1 MNLTEVIDFLKP
13 QDVFQ
18 LGFLTVILILT
29 VGTMYV
35 THTAANPK
43 KWERKWNRGTPD
55 DTSDDLDIEHGS
67 VTDLCNAVA
76 TWPEKLA
83 GIMPGMLLVF
93 GLLGTFLGL
102 GIALNAASNILGSNN
117 AMSASGA
124 AGSMSDL
131 LQLLNGLGTK
141 FKTSTWGIIGFISLT
156 IFNNIHGFDEKRLG
170 WVIEKVKKD
179 LDSKKILEKEILKEK
194 ESALFFQISK
204 ASECIVSGISSELL
218 KLMQIEKAIHQAAM
232 KNLTESVVKIRNDLA
247 LEHQLIKNIHEVS
260 IAHDKELHESS
271 INATKNIHEINF
283 LQNQNFHASIIEY
296 FSDSIKKIR
305 NDLSLGNRS
314 VQDAMKATQSLS
326 QGMLDFTEKT
336 QDIIAS
342 MGTAAVDMA
351 NGADRVGQG
360 ADKIGMATDA
370 LVNAV
375 GDFKKEFT
383 TTLEGV
389 RTGLG
394 NAIQDMSKQASETL
408 ERGSQQ
414 LGDATKEISTALGIL
429 SSDVKQTMSEV
440 KGSIKESL
448 DIQQRSS
455 NLFIESSQVLNENV
469 AETTNLVNKLGDD
482 ITSGLSAVSNAG
494 QTMTGIG
501 RSLKISVEQ
510 TKDLPD
516 ILVKLENALSP
527 LKSTAEQHI
536 QLLDAITILRTE
548 SKTYGAA
555 ERQKITQYL
564 VGTYQELK
572 KLPGSLAPLN
582 AMSNQ
587 HKELLEAIVS
597 LRGSKNQHDGAQPV
611 KVVA

>member
-1 MNLTEVIDFLKP
+1 MTLIEVIDFLKP
-13 QDVFQ
+13 QDAFQ

-156 IFNNIHGFDEKRLG
+156 IFNNVHGFDEKRLG
-170 WVIEKVKKD
+170 WVIEKVKND

-218 KLMQIEKAIHQAAM
+218 KLIQIEKAIHQDAM
-232 KNLTESVVKIRNDLA
+232 KNLTESVV
-247 LEHQLIKNIHEVS
+247 
-260 IAHDKELHESS
+260 
-271 INATKNIHEINF
+271 
-283 LQNQNFHASIIEY
+283 
-296 FSDSIKKIR
+296 KIR

-394 NAIQDMSKQASETL
+394 SAIQDMSKQASETL

-429 SSDVKQTMSEV
+429 SSDVKQTMSDV

-448 DIQQRSS
+448 DTQQKSS
-455 NLFIESSQVLNENV
+455 NLFIESSQVLNEKMT
-469 AETTNLVNKLGDD
+469 ETTNLVNKLGDD

-536 QLLDAITILRTE
+536 QLLDAITIFRTE

-572 KLPGSLAPLN
+572 KLPSSLAPLN

>member
-1 MNLTEVIDFLKP
+1 MILTEVIDFLKP
-13 QDVFQ
+13 QDAFQ
-18 LGFLTVILILT
+18 IGFLAVISVLT

-35 THTAANPK
+35 THIAANPK
-43 KWERKWNRGTPD
+43 KWESKWNRGTPD

-141 FKTSTWGIIGFISLT
+141 FKTSTWGIMGFISLT
-156 IFNNIHGFDEKRLG
+156 IFNNVHGFDEKRLG
-170 WVIEKVKKD
+170 WVIEKVKND
-179 LDSKKILEKEILKEK
+179 LDNKKILEKEAAKEK
-194 ESALFFQISK
+194 EGALFIQISK
-204 ASECIVSGISSELL
+204 ASDSIVSGISLEIS

-232 KNLTESVVKIRNDLA
+232 KTLSESVKNIRNDLVLGHQSMKTIHEASITHTKELHEATINVVKNIHEVTLEQNKNFHTATIESLSGSIIKIRNDLA
-247 LEHQLIKNIHEVS
+247 L
-260 IAHDKELHESS
+260 
-271 INATKNIHEINF
+271 
-283 LQNQNFHASIIEY
+283 
-296 FSDSIKKIR
+296 
-305 NDLSLGNRS
+305 GNRF
-314 VQDAMKATQSLS
+314 VQDATSATQSLNKS
-326 QGMLDFTEKT
+326 MLNFTEKT
-336 QDIIAS
+336 QSIIAS
-342 MGTAAVDMA
+342 MGTAAIDMA
-351 NGADRVGQG
+351 SGAEKVGKG
-360 ADKIGMATDA
+360 ADKIGMATDS

-375 GDFKKEFT
+375 GDFKIEFT

-394 NAIQDMSKQASETL
+394 SAIQNMSKQASETL

-414 LGDATKEISTALGIL
+414 LGDATKEISTALGDL

-440 KGSIKESL
+440 KSSIKESL
-448 DIQQRSS
+448 NIQQKSS

-469 AETTNLVNKLGDD
+469 VETTNLVNKLGDD
-482 ITSGLSAVSNAG
+482 ITSGLSAVSTAG

-501 RSLKISVEQ
+501 RSLKTSVEQ
-510 TKDLPD
+510 TKDLPE
-516 ILVKLENALSP
+516 ILIKLENALSP
-527 LKSTAEQHI
+527 LKSATEQHV
-536 QLLDAITILRTE
+536 QLLDAITNLRTE

-564 VGTYQELK
+564 MGTYQEIK
-572 KLPGSLAPLN
+572 KLPDSLVPLN
-582 AMSNQ
+582 TISNQ
-587 HKELLEAIVS
+587 HKELLEAIKS
-597 LRGSKNQHDGAQPV
+597 LLESKN
-611 KVVA
+611 

>member
-1 MNLTEVIDFLKP
+1 MTLIEVIDFLKP
-13 QDVFQ
+13 QDAFQ

-156 IFNNIHGFDEKRLG
+156 IFNNVHGFDEKRLG
-170 WVIEKVKKD
+170 WVIEKVKND

-218 KLMQIEKAIHQAAM
+218 KLIQIEKAIHQDAM
-232 KNLTESVVKIRNDLA
+232 KNLTESVVKIRNDL
-247 LEHQLIKNIHEVS
+247 
-260 IAHDKELHESS
+260 
-271 INATKNIHEINF
+271 
-283 LQNQNFHASIIEY
+283 
-296 FSDSIKKIR
+296 
-305 NDLSLGNRS
+305 SLGNRS
-314 VQDAMKATQSLS
+314 MQDAMKATQLLS
-326 QGMLDFTEKT
+326 KGMLQFTEKT

-394 NAIQDMSKQASETL
+394 SAIQDMSKQASETL

-429 SSDVKQTMSEV
+429 SSDVKQTMSDV

-448 DIQQRSS
+448 DTQQKSS
-455 NLFIESSQVLNENV
+455 NLFIESSQVLNEKMT
-469 AETTNLVNKLGDD
+469 ETTNLVNKLGDD

-572 KLPGSLAPLN
+572 KLPSSLAPLN

>member
-1 MNLTEVIDFLKP
+1 MTLIEVIDFLKP
-13 QDVFQ
+13 QDAFQ

-156 IFNNIHGFDEKRLG
+156 IFNNVHGFDEKRLG
-170 WVIEKVKKD
+170 WVIEKVKND

-232 KNLTESVVKIRNDLA
+232 KNLTESVVKIRNDL
-247 LEHQLIKNIHEVS
+247 
-260 IAHDKELHESS
+260 
-271 INATKNIHEINF
+271 
-283 LQNQNFHASIIEY
+283 
-296 FSDSIKKIR
+296 
-305 NDLSLGNRS
+305 SLGNRS
-314 VQDAMKATQSLS
+314 MQDAMKATQLLS
-326 QGMLDFTEKT
+326 KGMLQFTEKT

-394 NAIQDMSKQASETL
+394 SAIQDMSKQASETL

-448 DIQQRSS
+448 DIQQKSS
-455 NLFIESSQVLNENV
+455 NLFIESSQVLNEKMT
-469 AETTNLVNKLGDD
+469 ETTNLVNKLGDD

-572 KLPGSLAPLN
+572 KLPSSLAPLN

>member
-156 IFNNIHGFDEKRLG
+156 IFNNVHGFDEKRLG
-170 WVIEKVKKD
+170 WVIEKVKND
-179 LDSKKILEKEILKEK
+179 LDSKKILEKEAAKEK
-194 ESALFFQISK
+194 ESSLFMQISK
-204 ASECIVSGISSELL
+204 ASEFIVSGISLELV
-218 KLMQIEKAIHQAAM
+218 KLIQIEKAIHQAAM
-232 KNLTESVVKIRNDLA
+232 RNLTESVVKISNDLA
-247 LEHQLIKNIHEVS
+247 LEHQLIKNIHEAS
-260 IAHDKELHESS
+260 IAHDKALHESF

-296 FSDSIKKIR
+296 FSDSITKIR
-305 NDLSLGNRS
+305 NDLSLGNRLT
-314 VQDAMKATQSLS
+314 QDAMKATQLLS
-326 QGMLDFTEKT
+326 KGMLQFTEKT

-394 NAIQDMSKQASETL
+394 SAIQDMSKQASETL

-536 QLLDAITILRTE
+536 QLLDAITSLRNE
-548 SKTYGAA
+548 SKTYGTA

-572 KLPGSLAPLN
+572 KLPSSLAPLN

-611 KVVA
+611 KVIA